1 MSQCKLTARLG
12 ALTNLNKHMKKHTKS
27 RLWYNKYIKATSKQS
42 QESYLSEDKLN
53 LIKFFIT
60 SNTALSQLKNI
71 HLRSLIKKEISMP
84 SFFTFRYKYIN
95 EVLDILHDKIELKCQ
110 DSSFITL
117 IPDGW
122 TDQSNT
128 EYLGDFFC

>member
-1 MSQCKLTARLG
+1 
-12 ALTNLNKHMKKHTKS
+12 
-27 RLWYNKYIKATSKQS
+27 
-42 QESYLSEDKLN
+42 
-53 LIKFFIT
+53 
-60 SNTALSQLKNI
+60 
-71 HLRSLIKKEISMP
+71 MP

-128 EYLGDFFC
+128 EYLGDFFVKHYNH